1 MKPWPN
7 FAIVLTV
14 KYLIFYLSKYRH
26 RCLQA
31 ESYKTALP
39 TRMLILLTERNLY
52 LRCPW
57 FLSLCDKGSIVAP
70 QFSVVICE
78 AVNIVIRSYA
88 SWTVSWRLTPV
99 DHAVPTHIVFIAPIY
114 AQGAPISDIRCC
126 SSKNFYDA
134 DGLRSSLSI
143 SITLTIWSFV
153 TKAYIVTIIW
163 PRRICEKL

>member
-14 KYLIFYLSKYRH
+14 KEYFTYRNIDIDVYRPKATKQH
-26 RCLQA
+26 
-31 ESYKTALP
+31 YT
-39 TRMLILLTERNLY
+39 TRMLIMLTERNLY

-88 SWTVSWRLTPV
+88 S
-99 DHAVPTHIVFIAPIY
+99 
-114 AQGAPISDIRCC
+114 
-126 SSKNFYDA
+126 
-134 DGLRSSLSI
+134 
-143 SITLTIWSFV
+143 
-153 TKAYIVTIIW
+153 
-163 PRRICEKL
+163 